1 MKILVCISNVPDT
14 TTKVKFKEDNTLFD
28 DSGVQWIINPW
39 DELALTRALEL
50 KEDAGNSVDEVCVIH
65 VGGTQTD
72 ATLRKALAI
81 GADKAIRID
90 GYPAD
95 AYYVAGQIAAYLKEN
110 PFDIVFS
117 GIESSDYN
125 GSSVGAMIAEFMD
138 YSGVSSVSQVN
149 IDKDEL
155 ILYRA
160 IPGGK
165 QKIKTEVPLVAVVQK
180 GIATEP
186 RIPSMRGIMMARKK
200 PLEVKAAVE
209 MEILT
214 KSVKFDLPETKGAC
228 KMIDSEHVE
237 QLVELLK
244 NEAKVL

>member
-14 TTKVKFKEDNTLFD
+14 TTKVKFKDDHTSFD

-50 KEDAGNSVDEVCVIH
+50 KEDAGNSVNEICVIH
-65 VGGTQTD
+65 VGAASAD

-90 GYPAD
+90 ACAAD
-95 AYYVAGQIAAYLKEN
+95 AYHVAGQIAAYLKEN
-110 PFDIVFS
+110 PFDLVFS

-138 YSGVSSVSQVN
+138 YPGISSVTSVN
-149 IDKDEL
+149 LDDDDIQ
-155 ILYRA
+155 ITRA

-165 QKIKTEVPLVAVVQK
+165 QVLKTETPFVAVVQK
-180 GIATEP
+180 GIANEP

-200 PLEVKAAVE
+200 PLEVKPATE
-209 MEILT
+209 IEILT
-214 KSVKFDLPETKGAC
+214 RSVKFELPEEKGAC
-228 KMIDSEHVE
+228 KMIESEAAE
-237 QLVELLK
+237 QLVDLLK

>member
-14 TTKVKFKEDNTLFD
+14 TTKVKFKDDHTSFD

-50 KEDAGNSVDEVCVIH
+50 KEDAGNSVNEICVIH
-65 VGGTQTD
+65 VGAASAD

-90 GYPAD
+90 ACAAD
-95 AYYVAGQIAAYLKEN
+95 AYYVAGQIAEYLKEN

-138 YSGVSSVSQVN
+138 YPGISSVTSVN
-149 IDKDEL
+149 LDDDDIQL
-155 ILYRA
+155 TRA

-165 QKIKTEVPLVAVVQK
+165 QVLKTETPFVAVVQK
-180 GIATEP
+180 GITNEP
-186 RIPSMRGIMMARKK
+186 RIPAMRGIMMARKK
-200 PLEVKAAVE
+200 PLEVKPAAE
-209 MEILT
+209 IEILT
-214 KSVKFDLPETKGAC
+214 KSVKFELPVEKGAC
-228 KMIDSEHVE
+228 KMIEAESAE

>member
-14 TTKVKFKEDNTLFD
+14 TTKVKFKEDHTSFD

-50 KEDAGNSVDEVCVIH
+50 KEDAGNSVNEICVIH
-65 VGGTQTD
+65 VGAASAD

-90 GYPAD
+90 ACAAD
-95 AYYVAGQIAAYLKEN
+95 AYYVAGQIAEYLKEN

-138 YSGVSSVSQVN
+138 YPGISSVTSVN
-149 IDKDEL
+149 LDDDDIQL
-155 ILYRA
+155 TRA

-165 QKIKTEVPLVAVVQK
+165 QVLKTEIPFVAVVQK
-180 GIATEP
+180 GITNEP
-186 RIPSMRGIMMARKK
+186 RIPAMRGIMMARKK
-200 PLEVKAAVE
+200 PLEVKPAAE
-209 MEILT
+209 IEILT
-214 KSVKFDLPETKGAC
+214 KSVKFELPAEKGAC
-228 KMIDSEHVE
+228 KMIESESAE
-237 QLVELLK
+237 QLVDLLK

>member
-14 TTKVKFKEDNTLFD
+14 TTKVKFMEDNALFD

-50 KEDAGNSVDEVCVIH
+50 KEDAGNSVVEVAVIH
-65 VGGTQTD
+65 VGASQTD

-90 GYPAD
+90 AFAAD
-95 AYYVAGQIAAYLKEN
+95 AYFVAGQIAAYLKEN
-110 PFDIVFS
+110 SFDIVLS

-138 YSGVSSVSQVN
+138 YPGISSVTN
-149 IDKDEL
+149 ISLDDAEV

-160 IPGGK
+160 IPGGM
-165 QKIKTEVPLVAVVQK
+165 QKLKTETPFVAVVQK
-180 GIATEP
+180 GIANEP
-186 RIPSMRGIMMARKK
+186 KIPAMRGIMRARKK
-200 PLEVKAAVE
+200 PLEVKPAVE

-214 KSVKFDLPETKGAC
+214 KLVKFDLPEAKGAC
-228 KMIDSEHVE
+228 KMIDAEQVE

-244 NEAKVL
+244 NEAKVI

>member
-50 KEDAGNSVDEVCVIH
+50 KEDAGNSVDEVSVIH
-65 VGGTQTD
+65 VGGAQTD

-90 GYPAD
+90 ACAAD
-95 AYYVAGQIAAYLKEN
+95 AHYVAGQIAAYLKEN
-110 PFDIVFS
+110 SFDIVFS

-138 YSGVSSVSQVN
+138 YPGISSVTN
-149 IDKDEL
+149 INLDNDEV

-165 QKIKTEVPLVAVVQK
+165 QKLKTEMPFVAVVQK
-180 GIATEP
+180 GIANEP
-186 RIPSMRGIMMARKK
+186 RIPAMRGIMMARKK
-200 PLEVKAAVE
+200 PLEVKPAVE
-209 MEILT
+209 MDILT
-214 KSVKFDLPETKGAC
+214 KSVKFELPEVKGAC
-228 KMIDSEHVE
+228 IMIDAENVE
-237 QLVELLK
+237 RLVDLLK
-244 NEAKVL
+244 NKAKVL

>member
-14 TTKVKFKEDNTLFD
+14 TTKVKFKEDNALFD

-50 KEDAGNSVDEVCVIH
+50 KEDAGNSVDEVAVIH
-65 VGGTQTD
+65 VGASQAD

-90 GYPAD
+90 AFAED
-95 AYYVAGQIAAYLKEN
+95 AYFVAGQIAAYLKEN
-110 PFDIVFS
+110 PFDIVLS

-138 YSGVSSVSQVN
+138 YPGISSVTHIK
-149 IDKDEL
+149 IDASEV

-160 IPGGK
+160 IPGGM
-165 QKIKTEVPLVAVVQK
+165 QKLKIETPFVAVVQK
-180 GIATEP
+180 GITNEP
-186 RIPSMRGIMMARKK
+186 RIPAMRGIMMARKK
-200 PLEVKAAVE
+200 PLEVKSAVE
-209 MEILT
+209 LEILT
-214 KSVKFDLPETKGAC
+214 KSVKFELPEPKGAC
-228 KMIDSEHVE
+228 RMIDAEQVE

>member
-28 DSGVQWIINPW
+28 DSGIQWIINPW

-50 KEDAGNSVDEVCVIH
+50 KEDAGNSVHEVSVIH
-65 VGGTQTD
+65 VGGAQTD

-90 GYPAD
+90 ACAAD
-95 AYYVAGQIAAYLKEN
+95 AHYVAGQIAAYLKEN

-138 YSGVSSVSQVN
+138 YPGISSVTNVDLSNSEVV
-149 IDKDEL
+149 
-155 ILYRA
+155 LYRA

-165 QKIKTEVPLVAVVQK
+165 QKIKVEIPFVAVVQK
-180 GIATEP
+180 GITNEP
-186 RIPSMRGIMMARKK
+186 RIPAMRGIMMARKK
-200 PLEVKAAVE
+200 PLEVKPAVE
-209 MEILT
+209 MDVLT
-214 KSVKFDLPETKGAC
+214 KSVKFELPEAKGAC
-228 KMIDSEHVE
+228 KMIDAENVE
-237 QLVELLK
+237 QLVDLLK